1 MKYIYVFTLNSVDLE
16 WKIIYVGSASNESY
30 DQVLDSVLVGPV
42 PQGRHRFVFQVQ
54 THHKG
59 VIYSPVCTFFRLI
72 VQTHQRFLQKM
83 LLV

>member
-1 MKYIYVFTLNSVDLE
+1 MFTLNSVDLE

-54 THHKG
+54 THHKS
-59 VIYSPVCTFFRLI
+59 VIYSPMSTFFRLI
-72 VQTHQRFLQKM
+72 VQIHQRFLQKM
-83 LLV
+83 SLV